1 MNFKKIITVI
11 IFALSLHYNAAYAAG
26 MSFYDVTEQTLYYTA
41 VDRLYNMGILHG
53 YEDGTFRPNE
63 DFFFVNLIAK
73 P

>member
-1 MNFKKIITVI
+1 M
-11 IFALSLHYNAAYAAG
+11 HYNAAYAAG